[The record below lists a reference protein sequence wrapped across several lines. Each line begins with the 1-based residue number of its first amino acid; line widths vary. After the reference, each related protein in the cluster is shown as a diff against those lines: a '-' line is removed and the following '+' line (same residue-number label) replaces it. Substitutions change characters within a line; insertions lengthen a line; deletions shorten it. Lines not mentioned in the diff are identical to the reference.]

1 MKEYKVLL
9 EKIIFDIDNLL
20 QEQEVRE
27 LPDLFKHMV
36 LAIFRKGPR
45 TIGWFQSSIMIA
57 FESLLNNGFI
67 TRNSNLNNITLTA
80 RGQAQNRQH
89 TAEPKAKSDQ
99 FDRYFSRFL

>member
-1 MKEYKVLL
+1 MKEYKIIL
-9 EKIIFDIDNLL
+9 EEISRDLNKLL
-20 QEQEVRE
+20 QEQEAGQ

-45 TIGWFQSSIMIA
+45 NIGWFQSSIMIA

-67 TRNSNLNNITLTA
+67 TGNSNLNNMTLTA
-80 RGQAQNRQH
+80 KGQAQNRQH
-89 TAEPKAKSDQ
+89 AAEPKAKSNQ